1 MHAPKFPKNPA
12 TICVDN
18 PTVDH
23 LRCDFEQPPDNKRCL
38 KQICQES
45 AAVRHPQNG
54 EYFISDHPCE
64 RNKLPQD
71 IQEVDKTLR
80 MAQSDNWEVVDLET
94 KDMSSGM
101 VVVMVEAEAL
111 EPTYEE
117 ARGWLDWLQW
127 KDVIKVELEAL

>member
-1 MHAPKFPKNPA
+1 
-12 TICVDN
+12 
-18 PTVDH
+18 
-23 LRCDFEQPPDNKRCL
+23 
-38 KQICQES
+38 
-45 AAVRHPQNG
+45 
-54 EYFISDHPCE
+54 
-64 RNKLPQD
+64 
-71 IQEVDKTLR
+71 

-127 KDVIKVELEAL
+127 KDVIKVELEALWEAGTWEVVERLVNTNVVDSKWVFQIKKKADGMINTYKAQFVAHKYMV